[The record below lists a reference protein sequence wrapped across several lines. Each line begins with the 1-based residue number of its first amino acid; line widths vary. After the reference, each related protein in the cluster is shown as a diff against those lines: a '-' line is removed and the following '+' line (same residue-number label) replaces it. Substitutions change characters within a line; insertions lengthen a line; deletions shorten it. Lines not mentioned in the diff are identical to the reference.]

1 MWCVSLLQ
9 EPQEASKHKAFYGDI
24 TMEKTL
30 YISLEIKT
38 ELPIEAV
45 KEHLSVYCEKMGD
58 VKVTHISIYK
68 NEVNKNGKL

>member
-1 MWCVSLLQ
+1 
-9 EPQEASKHKAFYGDI
+9 
-24 TMEKTL
+24 MEKTL

-58 VKVTHISIYK
+58 VKVTDISIYK
-68 NEVNKNGKL
+68 KEVNRYGKL

>member
-1 MWCVSLLQ
+1 
-9 EPQEASKHKAFYGDI
+9 
-24 TMEKTL
+24 MEKTL
-30 YISLEIKT
+30 YISIEIKT

-68 NEVNKNGKL
+68 NEVNRNGKL